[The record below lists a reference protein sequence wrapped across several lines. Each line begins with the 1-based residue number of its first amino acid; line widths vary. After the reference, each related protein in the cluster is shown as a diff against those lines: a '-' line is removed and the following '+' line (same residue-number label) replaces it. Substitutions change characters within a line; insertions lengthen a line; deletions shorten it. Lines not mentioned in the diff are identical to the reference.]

1 VRPEPLG
8 AETLLRDAADRF
20 STRAAE
26 TGRGLDVE
34 ADPTLAVLADPTRVE
49 QALDNLVENAF
60 THGAGRIE
68 LRARPRG
75 QFVELHVLDEGD
87 GFPPGFAERAFDR
100 FSRADESR
108 HRGGSGLGLAIV
120 AAVAQAH
127 GGEAGTS
134 DTAGG
139 ADVWIALER
148 APAVAPSEPALAGD
162 SQRSLI

>member
-1 VRPEPLG
+1 
-8 AETLLRDAADRF
+8 
-20 STRAAE
+20 
-26 TGRGLDVE
+26 
-34 ADPTLAVLADPTRVE
+34 VLADPARVE

-134 DTAGG
+134 STARG

-148 APAVAPSEPALAGD
+148 APAVAPSEPVLTGD